1 MGGEDTEYIN
11 IYIQKQQKVIT
22 DLTNKNLIND
32 TKLDLVTKK
41 YNDLSGVYENEKRSL
56 SDKIQQLQSEVNS
69 LVEKNSRDVNNAR
82 QEYIDKYK
90 DSIHTI
96 QNLEKRIRELD
107 KGIKDQA
114 GIIDALENNLK
125 SEREKNHNLD
135 VENKRLVAKV
145 NTFNTRKKVTEMTK

>member
-1 MGGEDTEYIN
+1 MSGEDTEYIN

-41 YNDLSGVYENEKRSL
+41 YNDLSGVYENEKKSL
-56 SDKIQQLQSEVNS
+56 SDKIQQLQGEVNS
-69 LVEKNSRDVNNAR
+69 LVEKNSRDVNSAR

>member
-41 YNDLSGVYENEKRSL
+41 YNDLSGVYENEKKSL
-56 SDKIQQLQSEVNS
+56 SDKIQQLQGEVNS
-69 LVEKNSRDVNNAR
+69 LVEKNNRDVNSAR

>member
-1 MGGEDTEYIN
+1 MSGEDTEYIN